1 MKSFSIR
8 GCPLSVLKCRSNTYH
23 LDGALLTLFL
33 FVCLVFPT
41 QEFIHFKAIE
51 SIISREKKHLS
62 LSGPNNGFF

>member
-1 MKSFSIR
+1 M
-8 GCPLSVLKCRSNTYH
+8 LECRPNTHH

-41 QEFIHFKAIE
+41 QEFIDFKAIE

-62 LSGPNNGFF
+62 LPRPNNGFF